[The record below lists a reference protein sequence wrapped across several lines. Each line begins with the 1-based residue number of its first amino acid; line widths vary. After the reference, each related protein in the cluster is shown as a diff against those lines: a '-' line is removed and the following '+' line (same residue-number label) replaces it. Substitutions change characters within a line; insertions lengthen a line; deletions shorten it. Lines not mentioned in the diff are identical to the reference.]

1 MEAAPNRSRKAV
13 RRLSSECIGLLAFYF
28 MMDHPDRGFGCAS
41 RNTRFVSAI
50 ATEPRTFVFPTVRFS
65 PPYGCY
71 NPIAWDIFVDSV
83 SDGTDTLGAQRTIL
97 VVDDEPDMLRL
108 VEAILLEQGYKVI
121 LAKGAEN
128 AIRSFERMPRRPDLI
143 LTDVVMPG
151 MSGPAMVDHLLG
163 LDPHIRVLF
172 MSGYDDRQIV
182 QKYVVERGF
191 ALIPK
196 PFTLQ
201 RLGSVVRDA
210 LNGNP
215 TETSSE
221 SSAV

>member
-1 MEAAPNRSRKAV
+1 MWFDPA
-13 RRLSSECIGLLAFYF
+13 
-28 MMDHPDRGFGCAS
+28 
-41 RNTRFVSAI
+41 
-50 ATEPRTFVFPTVRFS
+50 
-65 PPYGCY
+65 YGCY
-71 NPIAWDIFVDSV
+71 NRITWDNFMYGVT
-83 SDGTDTLGAQRTIL
+83 DGTDNLGAQRTIL

-128 AIRSFERMPRRPDLI
+128 AIRAFERMPRRPDLI

-151 MSGPAMVDHLLG
+151 MSGPALVDHLLG
-163 LDPHIRVLF
+163 LDPQIRVLF

-201 RLGSVVRDA
+201 RLGSVVRDV
-210 LNGNP
+210 LNGAAA
-215 TETSSE
+215 EASSE
-221 SSAV
+221 SSAS

>member
-1 MEAAPNRSRKAV
+1 MY
-13 RRLSSECIGLLAFYF
+13 GL
-28 MMDHPDRGFGCAS
+28 PP
-41 RNTRFVSAI
+41 
-50 ATEPRTFVFPTVRFS
+50 ETVWFD
-65 PPYGCY
+65 PAYGCY
-71 NPIAWDIFVDSV
+71 NRITWDKFVYGV
-83 SDGTDTLGAQRTIL
+83 TDGTDNLGAQRTIL

-128 AIRSFERMPRRPDLI
+128 AIRAFERMPRRPDLI

-151 MSGPAMVDHLLG
+151 MSGPALVDHLLG
-163 LDPHIRVLF
+163 LDAQIRVLF

-201 RLGSVVRDA
+201 RLGSVVRDV
-210 LNGNP
+210 LNGA
-215 TETSSE
+215 TAETSSE
-221 SSAV
+221 SSAS